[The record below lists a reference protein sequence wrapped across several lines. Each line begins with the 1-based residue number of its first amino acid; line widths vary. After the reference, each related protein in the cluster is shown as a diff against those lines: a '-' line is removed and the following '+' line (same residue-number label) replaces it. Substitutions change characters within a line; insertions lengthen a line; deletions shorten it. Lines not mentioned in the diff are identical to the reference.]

1 MSRCNNRKRY
11 SERCSESLPTIYAR
25 GTKLSQSKKDTAVWA
40 NIQITIAGYYVF
52 VLKDYKNCYQ
62 NTEEVLKPIE
72 NKNRWE

>member
-1 MSRCNNRKRY
+1 MSRCNNRVD
-11 SERCSESLPTIYAR
+11 IYNMQEA
-25 GTKLSQSKKDTAVWA
+25 LNLANAKKDTVVWA

-52 VLKDYKNCYQ
+52 VLKDYKKCYQ